1 MFAVF
6 NFQLHSYHITMG
18 FTLRFPKFLTK
29 NVSKDGESTP
39 PESSEPSPCNSRPT
53 SRAPS
58 IRDGASTPVTPE
70 QKYLYDPMRHN
81 KRADYIGSFVDPM
94 GVGAKGSYSQG
105 IDVTNTGA

>member
-1 MFAVF
+1 
-6 NFQLHSYHITMG
+6 MG

-29 NVSKDGESTP
+29 NVKDGESTP

-53 SRAPS
+53 SRTPS

-94 GVGAKGSYSQG
+94 ATGGHSQG